1 MERDLAA
8 SDILN
13 GVNISR
19 DKMDNRNPTKISIT
33 ITEQQLRNKKLRSRG
48 TRWVP
53 RVVLGLPF
61 PKLTVQAQETNRQQE
76 AGHLTA
82 GDRSVISVPVG
93 VPRLGSYFLGCPVIA
108 GVKH

>member
-1 MERDLAA
+1 MI
-8 SDILN
+8 SSLN
-13 GVNISR
+13 DTRKEVGKSIEW
-19 DKMDNRNPTKISIT
+19 MDEMPWT
-33 ITEQQLRNKKLRSRG
+33 ITDPAQHNLLTIRSRG

-108 GVKH
+108 GVGFYCN